1 MDQNL
6 FTNVVAEQ
14 KTALSL
20 ALLAVYMIY
29 ASLLT
34 YALFRAD
41 RVRAMTGDT
50 RVPEGL
56 LVVMAILGGWPG
68 AKAAQIRY
76 HHKAR
81 KQPFATIVNLVS
93 VGQIIL
99 AIGFAVQMSDLP
111 RKTVEWIGGSEMAVL
126 SEPERDTVRG

>member
-1 MDQNL
+1 MEQELLANA
-6 FTNVVAEQ
+6 VSAQ

-29 ASLLT
+29 ASILT
-34 YALFRAD
+34 YALFKADKARAIS
-41 RVRAMTGDT
+41 GET
-50 RVPEGL
+50 RVPEAV

-68 AKAAQIRY
+68 AKAAQIRF

-81 KQPFATIVNLVS
+81 VQPFATIVNLVS

-99 AIGFAVQMSDLP
+99 AIGFAVHVSDLP
-111 RKTVEWIGGSEMAVL
+111 RKAAGWLGGADSAALVQ
-126 SEPERDTVRG
+126 PKDGVVQG